1 MSKDHCKAAI
11 LVRHTGQVCCTPLIP
26 ALERSIKQEE
36 TDLTLSLN
44 LRIYG
49 DRITHF
55 WSEVEVRASDWLF
68 YFSDLRLN
76 PTICLWVFI
85 THAIHHPISGAPT
98 FYTDAN
104 KSGKAG
110 YKLEKIS
117 KVSLSTYNS
126 DQKSELYAI
135 LIVLLAFSEPINIVT
150 DSQYTERFV
159 IHLEI
164 AELIPD
170 K

>member
-1 MSKDHCKAAI
+1 M
-11 LVRHTGQVCCTPLIP
+11 
-26 ALERSIKQEE
+26 
-36 TDLTLSLN
+36 
-44 LRIYG
+44 
-49 DRITHF
+49 
-55 WSEVEVRASDWLF
+55 
-68 YFSDLRLN
+68 LN
-76 PTICLWVFI
+76 PTTCLWVFI

-135 LIVLLAFSEPINIVT
+135 LIVLLAFSETINIVT